1 MVPSKHPRILAG
13 MPKRASS
20 QKYGIMGNRSVLTK
34 TKAQLS
40 IKNNQAY
47 KNKIKNKEFM
57 AKIKRRK
64 QTIEN
69 DPQEIQILELS
80 DRL

>member
-1 MVPSKHPRILAG
+1 MVPGKHPRILAG

-47 KNKIKNKEFM
+47 KKNQK
-57 AKIKRRK
+57 
-64 QTIEN
+64 
-69 DPQEIQILELS
+69 
-80 DRL
+80 

>member
-1 MVPSKHPRILAG
+1 MVPGKHPRILAG

-47 KNKIKNKEFM
+47 KKKLKIKNLWEKSRE
-57 AKIKRRK
+57 
-64 QTIEN
+64 EN
-69 DPQEIQILELS
+69 RQ
-80 DRL
+80 